1 MWYKQMHLYLLIKKW
16 TLGRETSEDNID
28 KVIYLQ
34 QFKPIYFMCVLP
46 AYMYAHHVPTKV
58 RRMLDP
64 LEWEV

>member
-1 MWYKQMHLYLLIKKW
+1 M
-16 TLGRETSEDNID
+16 LGRETSEDNID

-46 AYMYAHHVPTKV
+46 AYMYVHHVPTKV